1 MAPARAPAY
10 RSGVRCGRAIGI
22 TGAFL
27 SVIAA
32 CGGVTTSSAPGTS
45 GTSGAGGA
53 TGGAAGT
60 SAAAGAP
67 ASGGSGGAPPPGC
80 SLAVIASGKLP
91 GGGAGTMVTGPAIA
105 AAPTAF
111 VVAYRVQ
118 DTATGD
124 VEVDTLA
131 VSDDGVLYP
140 PSPATLPGCASALAV
155 DGIGLAFSGD
165 TGLCVAGLADCSGSG
180 AGAAFIP
187 VDALGTVGTPTVTR
201 NPSFS
206 SLVLA
211 QRHALSKRADATSPD
226 GTVKPAFDF
235 VYTAMQTGQ
244 QQTQIATL
252 AGDTFADT
260 PASLFPN
267 AADYG
272 MVATTG
278 STRAVLGRVPAQAS
292 DVFSFGPGAPILA
305 PLLAVGGHRLR
316 GRAPGCRDRS
326 PPGAAQTRPSACCS

>member
-1 MAPARAPAY
+1 MVQAGPRAARPARAPP
-10 RSGVRCGRAIGI
+10 RGS
-22 TGAFL
+22 T
-27 SVIAA
+27 
-32 CGGVTTSSAPGTS
+32 
-45 GTSGAGGA
+45 
-53 TGGAAGT
+53 
-60 SAAAGAP
+60 
-67 ASGGSGGAPPPGC
+67 SGGSGGAPPPGC

-91 GGGAGTMVTGPAIA
+91 GGGAGTMVNRERAIA

-226 GTVKPAFDF
+226 ETVKPAFDF

-292 DVFSFGPGAPILA
+292 DVFSFGPGAPNLA

-316 GRAPGCRDRS
+316 GRAPGCR
-326 PPGAAQTRPSACCS
+326 